1 MTKILFA
8 IFALAFALHAE
19 DPKPPVKE
27 KQLTVPESVMD
38 KAADNAI
45 ELRQAKETIAY
56 LQRKIQMYQ
65 QGLFA
70 CQDAQIDAQAKQQHP
85 PAPSKPESK

>member
-1 MTKILFA
+1 MKFL
-8 IFALAFALHAE
+8 IFLLALAAALRAE
-19 DPKPPVKE
+19 DPTKE
-27 KQLTVPESVMD
+27 KQLTVPEHVMD

-56 LQRKIQMYQ
+56 LQRKLQMYQ

-70 CQDAQIDAQAKQQHP
+70 CQDAQIDAQAKN
-85 PAPSKPESK
+85 AKKPEEKAK